1 LALFISREKNTDDM
15 AEQETYARF
24 SFETAAGAHR
34 PAFCRRGVD
43 GLQDAAPTQQTRPRR
58 APELLPIQE
67 TNPAW
72 DGSYPYLVIRPNP
85 AGHGRY
91 RFQSSVARIQPTV
104 RHELPVN
111 EFQVDLHS
119 GMFILRQTDLF
130 VADSMP
136 LVLTRTY
143 LPWSY
148 YARAFGVGTNHP
160 YDICPTGTRFPY
172 TYMDLNLED
181 ERRIHFPRI
190 SKGTD
195 YSDAVYRHDRTSS
208 EFYGAQIAWN
218 GDGWTLDF
226 RDGRRFLFPEAY
238 NSKTFA
244 QGAPTEMRGADGNR
258 IQLKRDKVRNLETL
272 VSPLGHTIA
281 FKYDGANHITEAA
294 DDAGNTRKY
303 SYDATGHLA
312 TVSDDKHVLYRF
324 QYEALLRA
332 RGYDP
337 YLLTAVEDG
346 EGRTLVR
353 NLFNDRGLVS
363 TQALADGEVIQ
374 YDYLYDRKG
383 SIAETIV
390 RRPNMK
396 AQRFFFLNGIPISE
410 K

>member
-1 LALFISREKNTDDM
+1 MPGSRSKT
-15 AEQETYARF
+15 
-24 SFETAAGAHR
+24 
-34 PAFCRRGVD
+34 
-43 GLQDAAPTQQTRPRR
+43 LQFVIVMLCVVVVWAVYKMPLLTRQVQSHGP
-58 APELLPIQE
+58 PELLPIEE
-67 TNPAW
+67 TNPTW
-72 DGSYPYLVIRPNP
+72 DGSYPYLVIRAEAP
-85 AGHGRY
+85 GQGGYH
-91 RFQSSVARIQPTV
+91 FQSSVARIKPTV

-119 GMFILRQTDLF
+119 GMFVLRQTDLL

-143 LPWSY
+143 RPWSN

-172 TYMDLNLED
+172 TYTDLNLED

-195 YSDAVYRHDRTSS
+195 YSDAVYRHGGTSS
-208 EFYGAQIAWN
+208 EFYGAQITWN
-218 GDGWTLDF
+218 GDGWTLDL

-238 NSKTFA
+238 NAKTFA

-258 IQLKRDKVRNLETL
+258 IQLKRDKVRNLEIL
-272 VSPLGHTIA
+272 VSPLGHTIT
-281 FKYDGANHITEAA
+281 FKYDEANRIVEAA
-294 DDAGNTRKY
+294 DDGGNMRKY
-303 SYDATGHLA
+303 SYDTTGHLA

-324 QYEALLRA
+324 HYEALLHE

-337 YLLTAVEDG
+337 YLMTAIEDG
-346 EGRTLVR
+346 EGRTLLL
-353 NLFNDRGLVS
+353 NEYADRSRVS
-363 TQALADGEVIQ
+363 TQTLADGQVIQ

-383 SIAETIV
+383 SIVETIV
-390 RRPNMK
+390 ARSNSS
-396 AQRFFFLNGIPISE
+396 ALRFFFTNGVPVSE